1 MATLTP
7 EQVNL
12 TGLDAT
18 QNAATGGGDEFLN
31 NGNIILRVENGSGAP
46 ITVTVISQAT
56 ISGLAVADA
65 AVAIPAGEFRF
76 IGPFPPSLFN
86 DANGKAQITYSG
98 VTSLTV
104 EVLDI

>member
-7 EQVNL
+7 EQVSL

-65 AVAIPAGEFRF
+65 AVTIPAGEFRF